1 MWYSEGVR
9 IRDAGRGGL
18 RFCVTQFGD
27 REIGGKSH
35 GQPCSHMTVTV
46 SRFSCGPIGIAVTCI
61 HVPCG
66 IVVASRFPSVPVN
79 IVVTRIHLQGIPFTL
94 TCQRRVFSI
103 VVTACRDSVVWRFF

>member
-35 GQPCSHMTVTV
+35 GHPCSHMTVTV
-46 SRFSCGPIGIAVTCI
+46 SRFSSGPIGIAVTCI
-61 HVPCG
+61 QVSCLAPWQ
-66 IVVASRFPSVPVN
+66 
-79 IVVTRIHLQGIPFTL
+79 HLGFQ
-94 TCQRRVFSI
+94 VFLSI
-103 VVTACRDSVVWRFF
+103 LS